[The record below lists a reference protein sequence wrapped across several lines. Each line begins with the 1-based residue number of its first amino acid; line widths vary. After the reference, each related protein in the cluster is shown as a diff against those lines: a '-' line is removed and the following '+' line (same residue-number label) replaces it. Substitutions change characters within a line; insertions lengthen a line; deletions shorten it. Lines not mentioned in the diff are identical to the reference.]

1 CRAEAEKIP
10 YFDTGITQV
19 DLSTNPVP
27 THYLDIPLF
36 ADCDLAVLH
45 TGDSMAPDIPP
56 GAIVVLK
63 EVDLQAVLSGNIYL
77 LVTDDYSITRS
88 VRIKGADQG
97 YLRLI
102 PKNADEF
109 DEITIEKEK
118 VKRLFLVKGVIS
130 MRAT

>member
-1 CRAEAEKIP
+1 
-10 YFDTGITQV
+10 
-19 DLSTNPVP
+19 
-27 THYLDIPLF
+27 
-36 ADCDLAVLH
+36 
-45 TGDSMAPDIPP
+45 MAPDIPP